1 MYDRTV
7 WQETTKYKAG
17 TLPLNMYQRDEP
29 IDERIQFKT
38 ASSDNL
44 DTLDETS
51 WVRLLQQTS
60 M

>member
-1 MYDRTV
+1 
-7 WQETTKYKAG
+7 
-17 TLPLNMYQRDEP
+17 MYQRDEP

-38 ASSDNL
+38 PSSDNL